1 MTAASPIE
9 EASPIE
15 VELDSR
21 QRLPMA
27 RVLRGS
33 QHRFRVVPLPGG
45 DYLVSPVVS
54 VSERELAVL
63 RSPETL
69 ASLQQGL
76 DQAARGDVVRY
87 GPGHFTRLAGELGP
101 DDDEEDG

>member
-1 MTAASPIE
+1 MTT
-9 EASPIE
+9 ASPIE

-27 RVLRGS
+27 RLVKGS

-63 RSPETL
+63 RSPETM
-69 ASLQQGL
+69 ATLQKGLEQAVQGE
-76 DQAARGDVVRY
+76 VVRY
-87 GPGHFTRLAGELGP
+87 GPGHFTKLAEELGP
-101 DDDEEDG
+101 DTPICD

>member
-1 MTAASPIE
+1 MTT
-9 EASPIE
+9 ASPIE

-27 RVLRGS
+27 RVVKGS

-63 RSPETL
+63 RSPESMATL
-69 ASLQQGL
+69 QKGL
-76 DQAARGDVVRY
+76 EQAAQGEVVRY
-87 GPGHFTRLAGELGP
+87 GPGHFTKLAEELGP
-101 DDDEEDG
+101 DTPICD

>member
-1 MTAASPIE
+1 MIAASPIE
-9 EASPIE
+9 PSPIE

-63 RSPETL
+63 RSSKTL
-69 ASLQQGL
+69 TALQRGL
-76 DQAARGDVVRY
+76 DQAARGDVARH
-87 GPGHFTRLAGELGP
+87 GPGHFTKLAGELGP
-101 DDDEEDG
+101 DDEEDG